1 MVPVIALVGR
11 PNVGKSTL
19 FNRLTK
25 SRDALVAEIAGL
37 TRDRKY
43 GEGKVGDYPFIVID
57 TGGISGEEEGID
69 EAMAAQS
76 YLAIQEADIVFFMVD
91 AGAGVL
97 PADRMIAEYLRKAGK
112 EAYLVANKI
121 DGKNPDLVLGDFYEL
136 GIGEPLPI
144 AAAHNRGITTLIEYV
159 LEELPG
165 NKQAEDE
172 VVSDEE
178 EWNYVW
184 DDAVD
189 GDGESSVPPVM
200 HEELDV
206 KGIKI
211 AVVGRPNVGKSTL
224 VNRFLGED
232 RVVVFDEAGTTRD
245 SIYIPYERHGREY
258 TLIDTAG
265 VRRRKNIVEA
275 AEKFS
280 IIKTLQA
287 IQDCHVCILVLDA
300 RTGLVEQDL
309 HMLSFVLNAGRALV
323 IAVNKW
329 DGMDMEA
336 KERIKDE
343 IDRRFDFLTFADI
356 HFISALHGTGVGHLY
371 ESVDQAYESAMGKW
385 QTNMLTRILEDAIS
399 SHQPPMVRS
408 RRPKLRYAHQG
419 GSNPPLLVIHGNLVN
434 DLPDDYKRYLANTFR
449 RVLEIKGTPIR
460 VEFRQGENPFAN
472 KEKEVRYSSRSRAE
486 AVVRTTAIRKAK
498 HEKARKG
505 RAKDRSKPS

>member
-43 GEGKVGDYPFIVID
+43 GEGKVGERPFIVID
-57 TGGISGEEEGID
+57 TGGISGEEVGID
-69 EAMAAQS
+69 EAMASQS
-76 YLAIQEADIVFFMVD
+76 FQAIQEADIVFFMVD
-91 AGAGVL
+91 ASAGIL
-97 PADRMIAEYLRKAGK
+97 EGDRMIANYLRKSGK
-112 EAYLVANKI
+112 SAYLIANKI
-121 DGKNPDLVLGDFYEL
+121 DGKNPDVVLVEMYEL
-136 GIGEPLPI
+136 GMGEPLGI
-144 AAAHNRGITTLIEYV
+144 AAAHNRGVSSLIDHV
-159 LEELPG
+159 MDELHG
-165 NKQAEDE
+165 
-172 VVSDEE
+172 VSDEPVTHPE
-178 EWNYVW
+178 NDWHYVW
-184 DDAVD
+184 DE
-189 GDGESSVPPVM
+189 GEESPAEEVV

-232 RVVVFDEAGTTRD
+232 RVVVYDEAGTTRD
-245 SIYIPYERHGREY
+245 SIYIPYERHGQDY

-265 VRRRKNIVEA
+265 VRRRKNISEA

-300 RTGLVEQDL
+300 RTGIVEQDL

-323 IAVNKW
+323 IAINKW
-329 DGMDMEA
+329 DGMEA
-336 KERIKDE
+336 DEKQRVKDE
-343 IDRRFDFLTFADI
+343 IDRRFDFLTFADM

-385 QTNMLTRILEDAIS
+385 QTNMLTRILEDAVAT
-399 SHQPPMVRS
+399 HQPPMVRN

-419 GSNPPLLVIHGNLVN
+419 GSNPPVLVIHGNLVN

-449 RVLEIKGTPIR
+449 RVLAIKGTPIR
-460 VEFRQGENPFAN
+460 VEFRQGENPFAD
-472 KEKEVRYSSRSRAE
+472 KQKEVRHRRKSRAE
-486 AVVRTTAIRKAK
+486 AVVKTANIRQIKLDKYRKA
-498 HEKARKG
+498 RN
-505 RAKDRSKPS
+505 KP